1 MNTHLVNEEGEFKA
15 WRLLG
20 KVGAISATIGLVVG
34 LGLGLAGHANAPE
47 SNAGSDE
54 TAYAAARIDHSR
66 IAATGE
72 PEAQPAT
79 F

>member
-1 MNTHLVNEEGEFKA
+1 MTTHLVNDKGEFKA

-20 KVGAISATIGLVVG
+20 KVGAISAMVGLVVG
-34 LGLGLAGHANAPE
+34 LGLGLSGHANAPE
-47 SNAGSDE
+47 NNAGSGE

-66 IAATGE
+66 IAGTDE
-72 PEAQPAT
+72 PEPQPAT